1 MQHFFKIILA
11 VFLVFITLSSSI
23 HSKPIPPGSGKGDV
37 PANILILLDS
47 SVSMRNP
54 VVGGT
59 GIKGI
64 DWAELDDG
72 NFIVSEHNRGL
83 FKYLVADEKRD
94 TDFANGTGAFYGTEY
109 CASSFNTFGTNK
121 SWAGD
126 ITSDDEVWLA
136 TYGEGGQIIRIDSA
150 GNCTAVINRSGNISR
165 VEESGVV
172 LRSIGTNIAMTRH
185 LEIREIG
192 GEEILFAAGSTFL
205 VDIKGECM

>member
-1 MQHFFKIILA
+1 MSYLNNMQHFFKIILA
-11 VFLVFITLSSSI
+11 VFLFFITLSSSI

-64 DWAELDDG
+64 DWAVELDDG

-94 TDFANGTGAFYGTEY
+94 TDFA
-109 CASSFNTFGTNK
+109 
-121 SWAGD
+121 
-126 ITSDDEVWLA
+126 
-136 TYGEGGQIIRIDSA
+136 GGQPS
-150 GNCTAVINRSGNISR
+150 V
-165 VEESGVV
+165 
-172 LRSIGTNIAMTRH
+172 TNYAD
-185 LEIREIG
+185 EITGLIPFRDQL
-192 GEEILFAAGSTFL
+192 ILFTRQAIFKITGTTGQFKSAEITVFL
-205 VDIKGECM
+205 TLWRPSSKKCVI

>member
-1 MQHFFKIILA
+1 MSYLNNMQHFFKIILA
-11 VFLVFITLSSSI
+11 VFLFFITLSSGI

-59 GIKGI
+59 GIKGV
-64 DWAELDDG
+64 DWAVELDDG

-94 TDFANGTGAFYGTEY
+94 TDFAGGQGAFYGTEY
-109 CASSFNTFGTNK
+109 CASSFDTFGTNK

-150 GNCTAVINRSGNISR
+150 CLLYTSPSPR
-165 VEESGVV
+165 
-172 LRSIGTNIAMTRH
+172 
-185 LEIREIG
+185 
-192 GEEILFAAGSTFL
+192 
-205 VDIKGECM
+205 D